1 MQCFTVAVYSWE
13 AASFSLSTGTT
24 GSVVKIRLPASN
36 STVTPVKPL
45 PPRWARCIAPAPR
58 SPAYRYWRRPLQG
71 NQRLAR
77 FVLPWPHSR
86 CWLCWPLRCRLRQ
99 RKRWSADAVA
109 VQGVLL
115 NPICQEELYNPGR
128 DVSINPNEDSI
139 RTPWSP
145 VPDVRLGYAPTG
157 QKQEVQLRERAV
169 VSHERPFGWLSAH
182 DFSFREVPQI
192 DFTVPQHQFIGLA
205 LVP

>member
-1 MQCFTVAVYSWE
+1 MCNLGVIGSMTVLHRCRLFLGSRLFLPLHRHHRQCRKDPVAGIQFHGHSSE
-13 AASFSLSTGTT
+13 
-24 GSVVKIRLPASN
+24 
-36 STVTPVKPL
+36 TPS
-45 PPRWARCIAPAPR
+45 PRWARCIAPAPR

-71 NQRLAR
+71 NRRLAR

-145 VPDVRLGYAPTG
+145 VPDVRLGYASTG
-157 QKQEVQLRERAV
+157 QSKIMRGGTPSEWPLV
-169 VSHERPFGWLSAH
+169 VSNGPCQSLKIK
-182 DFSFREVPQI
+182 SFIFR
-192 DFTVPQHQFIGLA
+192 LKNRCC
-205 LVP
+205 